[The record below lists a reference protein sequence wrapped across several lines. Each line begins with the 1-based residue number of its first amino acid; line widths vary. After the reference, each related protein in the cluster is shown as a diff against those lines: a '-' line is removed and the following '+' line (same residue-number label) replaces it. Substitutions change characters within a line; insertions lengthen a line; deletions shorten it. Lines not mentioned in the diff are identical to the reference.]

1 MWKLSQAIRKMPAP
15 LLSLVTLMQ
24 LLLESTQEWVTEE
37 ESVTDMIVDINID
50 ELHKHA
56 QLLEELDYA

>member
-1 MWKLSQAIRKMPAP
+1 MPAL
-15 LLSLVTLMQ
+15 LLSIVTLMQ
-24 LLLESTQEWVTEE
+24 LLSESMQDWVTEE